1 MSQVLVALH
10 YITFMVNWQMSTAVS
25 GRGRLPATPLSEQT
39 LAVALT
45 SRGVRPLRAQAS
57 LCHQVWSLWRIL
69 PICGILLADMFVD
82 RIASNGDFLPGPLNF
97 QESEENNK
105 MSILERIRSLLKA
118 NINEML
124 DKAEDP
130 EKMLNQLIRDM
141 EDGYREARE
150 QVINAMADQKRL
162 EKKYLANLNL
172 AKEWEHK
179 AEVAVQSGDE
189 DTARKALKRAQDYE
203 ELSNDL
209 KLALDRQEAS
219 VADLRV
225 QLVALQAKIEEAR
238 QRRGVLVARHHRLQA
253 EQKIRQSAS
262 GLKATDEAF
271 AAFQRMEERI
281 ELEEMRM
288 EAAAELEGEAEAV
301 EARLAKEEAELQIEE
316 RLAAL
321 KARLAARS
329 STE

>member
-1 MSQVLVALH
+1 M
-10 YITFMVNWQMSTAVS
+10 
-25 GRGRLPATPLSEQT
+25 G
-39 LAVALT
+39 
-45 SRGVRPLRAQAS
+45 
-57 LCHQVWSLWRIL
+57 
-69 PICGILLADMFVD
+69 
-82 RIASNGDFLPGPLNF
+82 
-97 QESEENNK
+97 
-105 MSILERIRSLLKA
+105 ILERISSLIKA

-141 EDGYREARE
+141 EDGHREARE

-179 AEVAVQSGDE
+179 AEVAVQSSDE
-189 DTARKALKRAQDYE
+189 DAARKALKRAQDYE

-209 KLALDRQEAS
+209 KLALDKQENS

-225 QLVALQAKIEEAR
+225 QLVALQAKIEEAK
-238 QRRGVLVARHHRLQA
+238 QKRGVLVARHRRLQA
-253 EQKIRQSAS
+253 EQKIRESAS
-262 GLKATDEAF
+262 GLKVTDEAF

-288 EAAAELEGEAEAV
+288 DAATELEGEAEAV
-301 EARLAKEEAELQIEE
+301 EARLAQEEAELQIEE

-321 KARLAARS
+321 KARLAAKGDA
-329 STE
+329 E

>member
-1 MSQVLVALH
+1 M
-10 YITFMVNWQMSTAVS
+10 
-25 GRGRLPATPLSEQT
+25 G
-39 LAVALT
+39 
-45 SRGVRPLRAQAS
+45 
-57 LCHQVWSLWRIL
+57 
-69 PICGILLADMFVD
+69 
-82 RIASNGDFLPGPLNF
+82 
-97 QESEENNK
+97 
-105 MSILERIRSLLKA
+105 ILERISDLIKA

-162 EKKYLANLNL
+162 EKKFLANLNL

-179 AEVAVQSGDE
+179 AKVAVESSNE
-189 DTARKALKRAQDYE
+189 DLARKALKRAQDYE

-209 KLALDRQEAS
+209 KLALDKQEDS

-225 QLVALQAKIEEAR
+225 QLAALQAKIEEAK
-238 QRRGVLVARHHRLQA
+238 QKRGVLVARHRRLKA
-253 EQKIRQSAS
+253 EQKIRESAS

-281 ELEEMRM
+281 ELEEARM
-288 EAAAELEGEAEAV
+288 EASAELDEEAEAA
-301 EARLAKEEAELQIEE
+301 EARLAQAEAELQIEE

-321 KARLAARS
+321 KARLAAKGGA
-329 STE
+329 E

>member
-1 MSQVLVALH
+1 M
-10 YITFMVNWQMSTAVS
+10 
-25 GRGRLPATPLSEQT
+25 G
-39 LAVALT
+39 
-45 SRGVRPLRAQAS
+45 
-57 LCHQVWSLWRIL
+57 
-69 PICGILLADMFVD
+69 
-82 RIASNGDFLPGPLNF
+82 
-97 QESEENNK
+97 
-105 MSILERIRSLLKA
+105 ILERINTLIKA
-118 NINEML
+118 NINDLL

-141 EDGYREARE
+141 EEGHREARE

-189 DTARKALKRAQDYE
+189 DLARKALKRAQDHE

-209 KLALDRQEAS
+209 KLALDRQEDS

-225 QLVALQAKIEEAR
+225 QLVALQAKIEEAK
-238 QRRGVLVARHHRLQA
+238 QKRGVLVARHRRLEA
-253 EQKIRQSAS
+253 EEKIRESAS

-271 AAFQRMEERI
+271 AAFQRMEDRI

-288 EAAAELEGEAEAV
+288 EASAELDEEAEAV
-301 EARLAKEEAELQIEE
+301 EARLAQEEVQLQIEE

-321 KARLAARS
+321 KARLAAKGDAQ
-329 STE
+329 

>member
-1 MSQVLVALH
+1 
-10 YITFMVNWQMSTAVS
+10 
-25 GRGRLPATPLSEQT
+25 
-39 LAVALT
+39 
-45 SRGVRPLRAQAS
+45 
-57 LCHQVWSLWRIL
+57 
-69 PICGILLADMFVD
+69 
-82 RIASNGDFLPGPLNF
+82 
-97 QESEENNK
+97 
-105 MSILERIRSLLKA
+105 MSILERINSLIKA
-118 NINEML
+118 NINDLL

-141 EDGYREARE
+141 EEGYREARE

-189 DTARKALKRAQDYE
+189 DLARRALKRVQDCE

-209 KLALDRQEAS
+209 KLALDKQEEN
-219 VADLRV
+219 VTDLRV
-225 QLVALQAKIEEAR
+225 QLSALQAKIEEAKHK
-238 QRRGVLVARHHRLQA
+238 RGLLVARHRRLKA
-253 EQKIRQSAS
+253 EQKIRESAS

-281 ELEEMRM
+281 ELEETRM
-288 EAAAELEGEAEAV
+288 EAKAELDEEAQV
-301 EARLAKEEAELQIEE
+301 LEARLAQEEVDLQIEE

-321 KARLAARS
+321 KTRLAAKGDV
-329 STE
+329 E